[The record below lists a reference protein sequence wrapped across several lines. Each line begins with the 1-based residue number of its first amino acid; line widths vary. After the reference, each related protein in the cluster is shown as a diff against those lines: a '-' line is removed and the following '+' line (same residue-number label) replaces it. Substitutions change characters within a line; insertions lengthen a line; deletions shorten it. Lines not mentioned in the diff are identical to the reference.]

1 MQASSTET
9 TGGGESTAA
18 PAGSILATA
27 APVETPDSWLPEKYQ
42 VKNEAGLDLEG
53 SAKKMADAYR
63 ALEKRLGT
71 GDLPPESPEK
81 YAIEGLPETF
91 SIEDL
96 KADPKTQGFLKGAH
110 AKGMTNAQVSYVL
123 AEYARVAPELVQGA
137 AALDAGQAKEQLAA
151 VWKDETEFTSNL
163 KHSWTTT
170 NIAAEK
176 AGLSMD
182 DIEAAGLGN
191 NPTFLRIMAAL
202 GPEFAED
209 TPINSAGIASKDTTI
224 EELERSDA
232 YRDPK
237 HKDHA
242 SVSAQI
248 KRYYEKRYGN
258 APVSTLFTA
267 ALVAS
272 RVSSVARGPL

>member
-18 PAGSILATA
+18 PVGSILSAA

-42 VKNEAGLDLEG
+42 VKTEAGLDLEG

-71 GDLPPESPEK
+71 GDLPPDSPEK
-81 YAIEGLPETF
+81 YSIEGLPESF

-123 AEYARVAPELVQGA
+123 SEYARVAPELVQGA
-137 AALDAGQAKEQLAA
+137 AALDATQAKEQLAS
-151 VWKDETEFTSNL
+151 VWADDAAMQTNL

-176 AGLSMD
+176 AGLSME

-191 NPTFLRIMAAL
+191 NPVFLRIMAAL

-209 TPINSAGIASKDTTI
+209 KAINSSVGAPGKDSI
-224 EELERSDA
+224 EELERSEA
-232 YRDPK
+232 YRNPK
-237 HKDHA
+237 HPDYA
-242 SVSAQI
+242 VVSAKI
-248 KRYYEKRYGN
+248 KAYYERKYAN
-258 APVSTLFTA
+258 AP
-267 ALVAS
+267 AS
-272 RVSSVARGPL
+272 L

>member
-42 VKNEAGLDLEG
+42 VKTEAGLDLEG

-81 YAIEGLPETF
+81 YAIEGLPESF

-110 AKGMTNAQVSYVL
+110 AKGMTNAQVSFVL
-123 AEYARVAPELVQGA
+123 NEYARVAPELVQGA
-137 AALDAGQAKEQLAA
+137 KSLDATQAREQLAT
-151 VWKDETEFTSNL
+151 VWADEPVMTSNL
-163 KHSWTTT
+163 KHALKAA

-176 AGLSMD
+176 AGLS
-182 DIEAAGLGN
+182 IEEIDAAGLGN
-191 NPTFLRIMAAL
+191 NPTFIRLLAAL
-202 GPEFAED
+202 GPEFSED

-224 EELERSDA
+224 EELERSEA
-232 YRDPK
+232 YRNPK
-237 HKDHA
+237 HKDYE

-248 KRYYEKRYGN
+248 RRYYEKRHGN
-258 APVSTLFTA
+258 APV
-267 ALVAS
+267 
-272 RVSSVARGPL
+272 